1 MADYKLP
8 SSSAFISLATEERLA
23 IIRHL
28 FERSAALEGLILPA
42 LSRVTSYG
50 ELIAHSREV
59 LLNLASE
66 SENDLTKR
74 EILLDIL
81 AAHPRLGARKID
93 SAHSVA
99 EQASLQ
105 GEAEALAALNKEY
118 EEKFPGLRYVVF
130 VNGRPRDVIMANMR
144 TRIVR
149 GDYELETVEAA
160 NAMCDIALD
169 RAKKLGAKLV

>member
-1 MADYKLP
+1 MADYELP
-8 SSSAFISLATEERLA
+8 APSAFASITTEERLT

-28 FERSAALEGLILPA
+28 FERSRALESLLMPA
-42 LSRVTSYG
+42 LSCVTSYG
-50 ELIAHSREV
+50 ELISHSREL

-66 SENDLTKR
+66 SQNDPTKR
-74 EILLDIL
+74 EVLLDIL

-118 EEKFPGLRYVVF
+118 EQKFPDLRYVVF

-144 TRIVR
+144 ARIVR
-149 GDYELETVEAA
+149 GDYELEKIEAA

-169 RAKKLGAKLV
+169 RAKKLGAKLE